1 MSARTSIHIFMRA
14 AVWPT
19 PKPFPLLHKVTLVV
33 GEAEMQTT
41 RKSHYRRR
49 PPALSS
55 RNARESTGALRVH
68 LYATVAT
75 LFCGLKFKRL
85 ELREKKFYGDKGR
98 QLKVRIR
105 LLRDGFPQNQLTGT
119 RLLFEKIPLVKLM
132 TSTLRF

>member
-1 MSARTSIHIFMRA
+1 VRTSIHIFMRA

-55 RNARESTGALRVH
+55 RNARESTALRAH
-68 LYATVAT
+68 LYTTVAT
-75 LFCGLKFKRL
+75 LFCGLKFKWL
-85 ELREKKFYGDKGR
+85 ELREKKFWGDKGR

-105 LLRDGFPQNQLTGT
+105 ILRDGFPQNQLMFTRT
-119 RLLFEKIPLVKLM
+119 RLLLEKISLVKLM